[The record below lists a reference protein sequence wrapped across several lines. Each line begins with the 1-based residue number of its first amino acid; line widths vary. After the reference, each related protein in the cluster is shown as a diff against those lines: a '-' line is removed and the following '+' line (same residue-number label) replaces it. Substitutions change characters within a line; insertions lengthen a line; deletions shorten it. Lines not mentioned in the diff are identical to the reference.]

1 MWSLQARDR
10 KRGEAFVGVRA
21 LARQERV
28 PSEFLQHI
36 GEIIDVGGEKVAE
49 TRAKTNRAASY
60 IQKHF

>member
-21 LARQERV
+21 FARQERV

-36 GEIIDVGGEKVAE
+36 GEIIDVGEKVAE
-49 TRAKTNRAASY
+49 TRAKTNKAASY